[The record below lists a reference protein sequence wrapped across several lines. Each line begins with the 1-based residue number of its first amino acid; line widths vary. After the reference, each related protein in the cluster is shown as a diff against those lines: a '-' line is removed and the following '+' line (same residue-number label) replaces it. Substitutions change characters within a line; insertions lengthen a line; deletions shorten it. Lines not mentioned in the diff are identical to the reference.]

1 MDSQSLPMVNTPLE
15 AQALVNAIVDDDRI
29 ATLVS
34 DFGPGMGG
42 LPRLITYLQE
52 IGPHLRGI
60 EETQADRILAAW
72 TSTSGQPVTTRPRV
86 SDPSLAVDWLT
97 SYAAGRWDF
106 RCGQER
112 DFIPTSRELLP
123 DSTATAVY
131 TLADSWDMR
140 TPRMAN
146 GDFDAVIV
154 LGGLVRANLNR
165 PQSAAALL
173 SSGRITTPLVVGL
186 AGDRDASPQEAALAR
201 QLGAPDDTELAALT
215 FGMGSAFGV
224 APDQW
229 IPVADGSGGNG
240 LRAVGPDG
248 LELLVVSA
256 PVVAP
261 GKRAGAAAAFEWF
274 ARSSGLVTDASR
286 ILSITTPIYWIQ
298 NHIDLLERLAKV
310 GSAAQLVT
318 AGGGI
323 DVVPDPLRQT
333 YLSQHYLQE
342 IKSAIDA
349 LPRLID
355 WSGSVHQP

>member
-1 MDSQSLPMVNTPLE
+1 MVSTPLE
-15 AQALVNAIVDDDRI
+15 AQAVVNAIVHDDRI

-34 DFGPGMGG
+34 DFGPGTGG
-42 LPRLITYLQE
+42 LPRLIAYLQE
-52 IGPHLRGI
+52 VGPHFSGT
-60 EETQADRILAAW
+60 EKTQTDRILAAW
-72 TSTSGQPVTTRPRV
+72 RSTNDQLVAPRPRAA
-86 SDPSLAVDWLT
+86 DPSVAVDWLKA
-97 SYAAGRWDF
+97 YAAGRWDF

-123 DSTATAVY
+123 GSPATAIY
-131 TLADSWDMR
+131 SLADSWGMR
-140 TPRMAN
+140 TPRMA
-146 GDFDAVIV
+146 GGAFDAVIV

-165 PQSAAALL
+165 PESAASLL
-173 SSGRITTPLVVGL
+173 SSGRISTQLVVGL

-201 QLGAPDDTELAALT
+201 ELGAPDDTEMAALT
-215 FGMGSAFGV
+215 FGMGSAFGI
-224 APDQW
+224 APDKW
-229 IPVADGSGGNG
+229 MPVSDGGAGTGVSAI
-240 LRAVGPDG
+240 RPDG

-274 ARSSGLVTDASR
+274 ARSSGRVADASR

-310 GSAAQLVT
+310 GSGARLVT
-318 AGGGI
+318 AGGGV
-323 DVVPDPLRQT
+323 DVVPVELRQT

-349 LPRLID
+349 LPRLMAWAD
-355 WSGSVHQP
+355 QV